1 MVLAKEATFV
11 RESTG
16 LTREISGKSAL
27 VGNLLSMGVAG
38 SFFYAFFS
46 ELLFP
51 GADLPF
57 TVLFSIVPALVVAYV
72 YWVLTVSMP
81 RTGGDYVWVSRI
93 IEPTTGFTT
102 NWIITNGCMQA
113 FATAIGLS
121 CVTYGLSPMLA
132 SLGILYGNP
141 SLTSLA
147 TYVLN
152 PVPTF
157 ALIILFQLVAV
168 VPNFIGTRPTFGVAW
183 VLFVLSAVGDL
194 VVLFAFALTP
204 QSTFVSNF
212 NALSGMNYAK
222 VISEAN
228 MPLGFSV
235 QNTLYA
241 SIFTILSYVGFSFSA
256 YYSGEIKHVKSS
268 QLLAIV
274 GSVLLFS
281 VFIGGVYAAVNYS
294 VGSDFLV
301 AISNLAGT
309 GSSSYTLP
317 VAPALNFLVMF
328 ATPNPAIPLI
338 AGIGLIAMG
347 IGTVSIY
354 YYITVRNLFA
364 WSFDRVMPSWFARLD
379 KRGTPTIAL
388 AIMWL
393 ISVFFAALYAFT
405 VFTQFLLYMT
415 ILFTIGMGIACLA
428 GAALPYRRKTLFE
441 SSPDIVKKKV
451 AGIPVITIMGAV
463 GLVLMAYLTYAA
475 VSPAIT
481 PPPSGPPVVQGFI
494 YAAAPITILAGIII
508 YQIAYHY
515 RKSQGFDLRN
525 IFQAIPPE

>member
-1 MVLAKEATFV
+1 LSTTFV
-11 RESTG
+11 RETTG

-27 VGNLLSMGVAG
+27 IGNLLSMGVAG

-81 RTGGDYVWVSRI
+81 RTGGDYVWISRI

-102 NWIITNGCMQA
+102 NWLITNGCMQA

-132 SLGILYGNP
+132 SLGILWGNP
-141 SLTSLA
+141 SLTSMA
-147 TYVLN
+147 TYILN

-168 VPNFIGTRPTFGVAW
+168 VPNFIGTKSTFRFAW
-183 VLFVLSAVGDL
+183 VLFVLSALGDL

-204 QSTFVSNF
+204 QSVFVSNF
-212 NALSGMNYAK
+212 NSLSGMNYAN
-222 VISEAN
+222 VITKAA
-228 MPLGFSV
+228 MPLGFST

-256 YYSGEIKHVKSS
+256 YYSGEIKKVKSS
-268 QLLAIV
+268 QLLAII
-274 GSVLLFS
+274 GSVLFFS

-294 VGSDFLV
+294 IGSDFLV
-301 AISNLAGT
+301 AISNLAGS

-328 ATPNPAIPLI
+328 ATPNPVVPLL

-347 IGTVSIY
+347 IGTVTVY

-364 WSFDRVMPSWFARLD
+364 WSFDRVMP
-379 KRGTPTIAL
+379 G
-388 AIMWL
+388 
-393 ISVFFAALYAFT
+393 
-405 VFTQFLLYMT
+405 
-415 ILFTIGMGIACLA
+415 
-428 GAALPYRRKTLFE
+428 
-441 SSPDIVKKKV
+441 
-451 AGIPVITIMGAV
+451 
-463 GLVLMAYLTYAA
+463 
-475 VSPAIT
+475 
-481 PPPSGPPVVQGFI
+481 
-494 YAAAPITILAGIII
+494 
-508 YQIAYHY
+508 
-515 RKSQGFDLRN
+515 
-525 IFQAIPPE
+525 

>member
-1 MVLAKEATFV
+1 MTFV
-11 RESTG
+11 REATG
-16 LTREISGKSAL
+16 LTREISGTNAL

-57 TVLFSIVPALVVAYV
+57 TVLFSIVPALIVAYV

-81 RTGGDYVWVSRI
+81 RTGGDYVWISRI

-102 NWIITNGCMQA
+102 NWLITNGCMQA

-141 SLTSLA
+141 SFTSMA
-147 TYVLN
+147 TYILN

-157 ALIILFQLVAV
+157 ALIILFQLIAVA
-168 VPNFIGTRPTFGVAW
+168 PNFIGTKPTFRVAS
-183 VLFVLSAVGDL
+183 VLFVLSALGDL
-194 VVLFAFALTP
+194 AVLFAFAFTP
-204 QSTFVSNF
+204 QSVFISNF
-212 NALSGMNYAK
+212 NSLSGMNYAN
-222 VISEAN
+222 VITTAN
-228 MPLGFSV
+228 MPRGFSIP
-235 QNTLYA
+235 NTLYA

-256 YYSGEIKHVKSS
+256 YYSGEIKRVKSS
-268 QLLAIV
+268 QLLAII

-301 AISNLAGT
+301 AISNLAGS

-328 ATPNPAIPLI
+328 AVPNAVIPVL

-364 WSFDRVMPSWFARLD
+364 WSFDRVMPEWFARLN
-379 KRGTPTIAL
+379 KRGTPAIAL
-388 AIMWL
+388 AIMWV
-393 ISVFFAALYAFT
+393 ISVLFAILYAFT

-415 ILFTIGMGIACLA
+415 VLFTIGMGIACLA
-428 GAALPYRRKTLFE
+428 GAVLPYRRKTLFE
-441 SSPDIVKKKV
+441 SSPDIVKKRI
-451 AGIPVITIMGAV
+451 AGIPVITIV
-463 GLVLMAYLTYAA
+463 GSVGVALMAFLTYAA

-481 PPPSGPPVVQGFI
+481 PPPSGPPIVQALV
-494 YAAAPITILAGIII
+494 YAGVPITILSGIII

-515 RKSQGFDLRN
+515 RKAQGIDLKVL
-525 IFQAIPPE
+525 FKAIPPE

>member
-1 MVLAKEATFV
+1 MTFV

-16 LTREISGKSAL
+16 LTREITGRSAL
-27 VGNLLSMGVAG
+27 IGNLLSMGVAG

-51 GADLPF
+51 GANLPF

-81 RTGGDYVWVSRI
+81 RTGGDYVWISRI

-102 NWIITNGCMQA
+102 NWILTNGCMQA
-113 FATAIGLS
+113 FATAVGLS

-132 SLGILYGNP
+132 ALGMLYGDP

-147 TYVLN
+147 TYILN

-157 ALIILFQLVAV
+157 GLIILFQLVAV
-168 VPNFIGTRPTFGVAW
+168 VPNFIGTKQTFRVAW
-183 VLFVLSAVGDL
+183 VWFVLSALGTL
-194 VVLFAFALTP
+194 TVLFAFATTP

-212 NALSGMNYAK
+212 NSLSGMNYAD
-222 VISEAN
+222 VITKAG

-268 QLLAIV
+268 QLLAII
-274 GSVLLFS
+274 GSTLLFS
-281 VFIGGVYAAVNYS
+281 VFIGGVYAAANYS
-294 VGSDFLV
+294 VGPDFLV
-301 AISNLAGT
+301 AISNLAAS
-309 GSSSYTLP
+309 GSSSYALP
-317 VAPALNFLVMF
+317 VAPVLSFLVMF
-328 ATPNPAIPLI
+328 ATPNPAIPLL
-338 AGIGLIAMG
+338 AGVGLIAMG
-347 IGTVSIY
+347 IGTVTVY

-364 WSFDRVMPSWFARLD
+364 WSFDRVMPSWFANLD

-393 ISVFFAALYAFT
+393 ISVFYAVLYAFT
-405 VFTQFLLYMT
+405 PFTQFLLYMT
-415 ILFTIGMGIACLA
+415 VLFTIGMGVACLA
-428 GAALPYRRKTLFE
+428 GATLPYRRKTLFE

-451 AGIPVITIMGAV
+451 AGVPVITIMGAI
-463 GLVLMAYLTYAA
+463 GLALMAFLTYAA
-475 VSPAIT
+475 ISPAVT
-481 PPPSGPPVVQGFI
+481 PPPSGPPAVQAFI
-494 YAAAPITILAGIII
+494 YAAVPITILAGIII
-508 YQIAYHY
+508 YQVAYHY
-515 RKSQGFDLRN
+515 RKRQGIDLRN
-525 IFQAIPPE
+525 VFQEIPPE